1 VTQGSAPY
9 VWRGRPD
16 LADPVLGWVRAP
28 TPLIGGGHDDVVLG
42 LNRRAQ
48 AWLNCE
54 NDAFTQ
60 VLAAGIELRL
70 VVRDESSAGY

>member
-1 VTQGSAPY
+1 MYGVAVPISPTRSSAGC
-9 VWRGRPD
+9 GRP
-16 LADPVLGWVRAP
+16 RRS
-28 TPLIGGGHDDVVLG
+28 IGGGHDDVVLG